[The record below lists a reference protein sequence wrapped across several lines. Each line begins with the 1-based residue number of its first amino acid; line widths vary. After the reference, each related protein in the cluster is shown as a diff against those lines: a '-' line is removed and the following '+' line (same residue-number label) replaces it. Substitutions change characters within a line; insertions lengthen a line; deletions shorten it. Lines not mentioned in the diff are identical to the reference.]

1 MKTEELTLDPADWD
15 EFRNLAHQMTDD
27 ILNYLSTLRS
37 RPAWQ
42 PMPEEVRARLQNEP
56 VPFTGQG
63 EDEAY
68 QAFAKDVL
76 PYPNGNIHP
85 RFFGWVQGN
94 GTPLGMMAD
103 MLGAAIN
110 PHMAGF
116 NQAPALVEAQVIR
129 WFIKLMGYPD
139 SASGVLALG
148 GSMANMLGLAIARNT
163 RAGFDVRTE
172 GALQNNT
179 RLMVYAS
186 METHRW
192 IVKGVEFLG
201 LGRNS
206 LSQIPVDH
214 NFQINIK
221 LLREAIRQDRQKGF
235 RPICV
240 VGNAGTV
247 NTAAT
252 DNLRELASLCH
263 EEGLWFHVDGSFGA
277 LACLSDRL
285 RPIVAGIEE
294 ADSMAFDFHKWM
306 YQPFDVACLLVRDR
320 RVHEASFS
328 NPASY
333 LASMSR
339 GVIAGGL
346 PYAELSMDLTRSFR
360 ALKVWMSMKAYGVY
374 KFAKLIEQNVDQAQR
389 MAQCV
394 RSHTELELLAPVPL
408 NIVCFRFAPQGVEEN
423 QLNSLNE
430 EILLQL
436 QESGI
441 AVPSSTVVNGRF
453 SIRCAIVNHRS
464 RWEDFETLMAAVVR
478 IGHEC
483 LAQAS
488 RTAVGGMR

>member
-1 MKTEELTLDPADWD
+1 
-15 EFRNLAHQMTDD
+15 MTDD
-27 ILNYLSTLRS
+27 ILDYLSTLRS

-42 PMPEEVRARLQNEP
+42 PMPEGVRARLQTEP
-56 VPFTGQG
+56 VPFVGQG
-63 EDEAY
+63 EQAAY
-68 QAFAKDVL
+68 RAFVEDVL

-129 WFIKLMGYPD
+129 WFTQLMGFPE

-148 GSMANMLGLAIARNT
+148 GSMANVLGLAIARNAH
-163 RAGFDVRTE
+163 AGFDIRAE
-172 GALQNNT
+172 GLLQSKS
-179 RLMVYAS
+179 RLMVYTS
-186 METHRW
+186 TETHRW
-192 IVKGVEFLG
+192 IVKGMEFLG

-206 LSQIPVDH
+206 LRRIPVQPD
-214 NFQINIK
+214 FQVDIK
-221 LLREAIRQDRQKGF
+221 LLREAIRQDRRDGHL
-235 RPICV
+235 PICV

-252 DNLRELASLCH
+252 DNLQELAALCR
-263 EEGLWFHVDGSFGA
+263 EEKLWFHVDGAFGA
-277 LACLSDRL
+277 LARLSDRL

-320 RVHEASFS
+320 KIHEASFS

-346 PYAELSMDLTRSFR
+346 PFAELSMDLTRNFR
-360 ALKVWMSMKAYGVY
+360 ALKVWMGMKAHGVDM
-374 KFAKLIEQNVDQAQR
+374 FAKLIEQNVDQAQR
-389 MAQCV
+389 LAQCV
-394 RSHTELELLAPVPL
+394 REHPELELLAPAPL
-408 NIVCFRFAPQGVEEN
+408 NIVCFRFAPAGVEED

-441 AVPSSTVVNGRF
+441 AVPSSTVIQGRF
-453 SIRCAIVNHRS
+453 AIRCAIVNHRS
-464 RWEDFETLMAAVVR
+464 RWEDFEILIAAVVR
-478 IGHEC
+478 LGNELLI
-483 LAQAS
+483 QAA
-488 RTAVGGMR
+488 RTTA

>member
-1 MKTEELTLDPADWD
+1 VKTEELTLDPANWE
-15 EFRNLAHQMTDD
+15 EFRSLAHQMTDD

-42 PMPEEVRARLQNEP
+42 PMPDDVRARLQNEP
-56 VPFTGQG
+56 VPFAGQG
-63 EDEAY
+63 EQAAY
-68 QAFAKDVL
+68 RAFIENVL

-116 NQAPALVEAQVIR
+116 NQAPAVVEAQVIR
-129 WFIKLMGYPD
+129 WFIQLMGFPE

-148 GSMANMLGLAIARNT
+148 GSMANVLGLAIARNT
-163 RAGFDVRTE
+163 YAGFDVRAE
-172 GALQNNT
+172 GLHQSKS
-179 RLMVYAS
+179 RLMVYTS
-186 METHRW
+186 TETHRW
-192 IVKGVEFLG
+192 IVKGMEFLG
-201 LGRNS
+201 LGRDS
-206 LSQIPVDH
+206 LRRIPVGPD
-214 NFQINIK
+214 FQIDVN
-221 LLREAIRQDRQKGF
+221 LLREAILQDRQDGHH
-235 RPICV
+235 PVCI
-240 VGNAGTV
+240 VGSAGTV

-252 DNLRELASLCH
+252 DNLQELAALCR
-263 EEGLWFHVDGSFGA
+263 EEKLWFHVDGAFGA
-277 LACLSDRL
+277 LARLSDRL

-320 RVHEASFS
+320 RIHEASFS

-346 PYAELSMDLTRSFR
+346 PFAELSMDLTRSFR
-360 ALKVWMSMKAYGVY
+360 ALKVWMGMKAHGVDM
-374 KFAKLIEQNVDQAQR
+374 FAKLIEQNVDQAQR
-389 MAQCV
+389 LAQCV
-394 RSHTELELLAPVPL
+394 REHPELELLAPAPL
-408 NIVCFRFAPQGVEEN
+408 NIVCFRFAPAGVEED

-436 QESGI
+436 QESGV
-441 AVPSSTVVNGRF
+441 AVPSSTVIDGRF
-453 SIRCAIVNHRS
+453 AIRCAIVNHRS
-464 RWEDFETLMAAVVR
+464 RWEDFEALIAAVIR
-478 IGHEC
+478 IGSE
-483 LAQAS
+483 LLIQAA
-488 RTAVGGMR
+488 RATA

>member
-1 MKTEELTLDPADWD
+1 MKTEELTLDPANWD
-15 EFRNLAHQMTDD
+15 DFRSLAHQMTDD
-27 ILNYLSTLRS
+27 ILDYLSTLRS

-42 PMPEEVRARLQNEP
+42 PMPEDVRTRLQTEP
-56 VPFTGQG
+56 VPFAGQG
-63 EDEAY
+63 EQAAY
-68 QAFAKDVL
+68 RAFAEDVL

-129 WFIKLMGYPD
+129 WFIQLMGFPE

-148 GSMANMLGLAIARNT
+148 GSMANVLGLAISRNT
-163 RAGFDVRTE
+163 HAGFDVRAK
-172 GALQNNT
+172 GLFQSDS
-179 RLMVYAS
+179 RLMVYTS
-186 METHRW
+186 TETHRW
-192 IVKGVEFLG
+192 VVKGMEFLG
-201 LGRNS
+201 LGRDS
-206 LSQIPVDH
+206 LRRIPVDT
-214 NFQINIK
+214 NFQIDVV
-221 LLREAIRQDRQKGF
+221 LLREAIHQDRQDGH
-235 RPICV
+235 RPICI

-252 DNLRELASLCH
+252 DDLQKLASLCR
-263 EEGLWFHVDGSFGA
+263 EEKLWFHVDGAFGA
-277 LACLSDRL
+277 LARLSDRL
-285 RPIVAGIEE
+285 RPIVAGIEK

-320 RVHEASFS
+320 RIHEASFS

-339 GVIAGGL
+339 GTIAGGL
-346 PYAELSMDLTRSFR
+346 PFAELSMDLTRSFR
-360 ALKVWMSMKAYGVY
+360 ALKVWMGMKAHGVNM
-374 KFAKLIEQNVDQAQR
+374 FAKLIEQNVDQAQR
-389 MAQCV
+389 LAQCV
-394 RSHTELELLAPVPL
+394 REHPELELLAPAPL
-408 NIVCFRFAPQGVEEN
+408 NIVCFRFAPAGLEEG

-441 AVPSSTVVNGRF
+441 AVPSSTVIDGRF
-453 SIRCAIVNHRS
+453 AIRCAIVNHRS
-464 RWEDFETLMAAVVR
+464 RWEDFETLIAAVVR
-478 IGHEC
+478 IGSE
-483 LAQAS
+483 LLIQVTRA
-488 RTAVGGMR
+488 TA